1 MFLSLSLSL
10 SLPHCPSLLFAVEA
24 PRYQIPCGT
33 IWLSGW
39 VSGKHRAR
47 VAAMFENVRFVFRLI
62 GCWFDILCLAFLP
75 PACWLLM
82 IPRFFLGSFFP
93 GVPPSLFCLQLPPTR
108 PVNDQASQRQTSEV
122 VWQSLRPALA
132 RLATLFL
139 RTSMFAENMQVPLC
153 IATVICFVRVDAVFR
168 HL

>member
-1 MFLSLSLSL
+1 MAIMGLVCGAVMFHTCFSRRRFCFLSLSLFFSL
-10 SLPHCPSLLFAVEA
+10 TPHCPSLLFAVEA

-47 VAAMFENVRFVFRLI
+47 VAAMFENVRFLFRLI

-82 IPRFFLGSFFP
+82 IPRFFLGSFFR
-93 GVPPSLFCLQLPPTR
+93 VSR
-108 PVNDQASQRQTSEV
+108 PVCFACNFHP
-122 VWQSLRPALA
+122 PAL
-132 RLATLFL
+132 
-139 RTSMFAENMQVPLC
+139 
-153 IATVICFVRVDAVFR
+153 
-168 HL
+168 